1 MSKSGTDALKDAE
14 ESVTVSMCNL
24 HIPSDTAGRLP
35 KEAIMTDREHFTAS
49 PTELPTP
56 LSVLYSVVEDAQRN
70 KDYLK
75 ENAQG
80 LYDQELADFL
90 SELRDETS
98 RRAKRAEDLLA
109 QRLADGGVH

>member
-1 MSKSGTDALKDAE
+1 
-14 ESVTVSMCNL
+14 
-24 HIPSDTAGRLP
+24 
-35 KEAIMTDREHFTAS
+35 MTNRDRFNEPA
-49 PTELPTP
+49 TELHTP
-56 LSVLYSVVEDAQRN
+56 LSVLYSVVEDAQRYN
-70 KDYLK
+70 DYIE

-80 LYDQELADFL
+80 IYDHELADFL